1 MTAQIIRF
9 PRPKPTSPEQAAR
22 MLRALQREASPHL
35 SEAEL
40 DQIDQEMAPLIEKAR
55 AEIARLER
63 KP

>member
-22 MLRALQREASPHL
+22 RLRVAQRLARPDL

-40 DQIDQEMAPLIEKAR
+40 DQIDQEMAPLVEKAR